1 MNKNAEN
8 TYAKKMEER
17 KGTKVS
23 VIIPCFNKGKYVK
36 EAVESVINQTYQNIE
51 IVCID
56 DCSTDNSYEILKE
69 LANKYENIILL
80 RNEENKGVVYSRNT
94 AIEKATGEYVLPLDA
109 DDTIEP
115 AYIEKAARILNTY
128 NQVGVV
134 YCKYKYF
141 GASQRKIE
149 IPKFTKE
156 YLLYSSCISCCSMFR
171 KKDFQKIG
179 GYKEC
184 MKNGCEDWELWLT
197 FYENGYGFHRI
208 DEYMLNYRKEKDTR
222 TKHADRNINEVK
234 NNIIKFHINLYLSDE
249 NFSEKALSSENVSQK
264 HKKYR
269 KLFNIFLALS
279 IIELLILV
287 TFGALICFQ

>member
-1 MNKNAEN
+1 MDK
-8 TYAKKMEER
+8 
-17 KGTKVS
+17 KVS
-23 VIIPCFNKGKYVK
+23 VIIPCFNKGEYVK
-36 EAVESVINQTYQNIE
+36 EAIESVINQTYKNIE

-56 DCSTDNSYEILKE
+56 DCSTDNSYETLKE

-94 AIEKATGEYVLPLDA
+94 AIEKATGEYILPLDA

-115 AYIEKAARILNTY
+115 TYIEKAAKILDTY

-141 GASQRKIE
+141 GDSQRKIE
-149 IPKFTKE
+149 IPEVTKE
-156 YLLYSSCISCCSMFR
+156 YLLYSSCISSCSMFR

-197 FYENGYGFHRI
+197 FYEHGYGFHRI
-208 DEYMLNYRKEKDTR
+208 DEYMLNYRKEKNNSEKYTND
-222 TKHADRNINEVK
+222 NK
-234 NNIIKFHINLYLSDE
+234 NNILKTHIDLYLSDE
-249 NFSEKALSSENVSQK
+249 NFSEKALSSENILL
-264 HKKYR
+264 KYR
-269 KLFNIFLALS
+269 KYKRLFNLSLTLA
-279 IIELLILV
+279 IIEFATIIIIV
-287 TFGALICFQ
+287 GVVICFQ